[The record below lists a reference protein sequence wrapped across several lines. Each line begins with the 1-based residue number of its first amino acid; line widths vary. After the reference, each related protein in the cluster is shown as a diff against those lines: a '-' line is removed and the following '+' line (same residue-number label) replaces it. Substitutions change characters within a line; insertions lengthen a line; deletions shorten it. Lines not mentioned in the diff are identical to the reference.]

1 MSREQD
7 ALTASRYVSVF
18 LEPRFEKRIDVIIGR
33 SEHRLSNEVQTSGVT
48 SFRSFTNEISR
59 VGLLVRGDSFAFEN
73 EGADA
78 DCAEHM
84 DASITGVA
92 RRKRSRRNL
101 DMLVS

>member
-7 ALTASRYVSVF
+7 DLTASRYVSVF
-18 LEPRFEKRIDVIIGR
+18 SEPRFEKRIDMIIGR
-33 SEHRLSNEVQTSGVT
+33 SEHRLSSEVQTSGVT

-59 VGLLVRGDSFAFEN
+59 VGLFVRCDSLEFEN
-73 EGADA
+73 GGADA

-84 DASITGVA
+84 DTSITGVA
-92 RRKRSRRNL
+92 RRKRSRRNF